1 MVVVGIL
8 CGEAAHNP
16 VILLWQSADST
27 NLDLVRRNFPFCFSS
42 EPSSRRQML
51 KEDQQRTLQSTFV
64 IKESPS
70 LGCRLLLDV
79 DASSRA

>member
-1 MVVVGIL
+1 MVVVGVL
-8 CGEAAHNP
+8 CGKAAHNP

-27 NLDLVRRNFPFCFSS
+27 NLDLVRKNFSFCPSS

-51 KEDQQRTLQSTFV
+51 KEDQQRTYFLLLHSTFV

-70 LGCRLLLDV
+70 LGWAVCC
-79 DASSRA
+79 